1 MIKDTI
7 SVLSETQ
14 DSVGTFKK
22 NKENK
27 QLKKYVRQTITLTK
41 GGASVQDIYLIEPI
55 KEFSR
60 ITVTNL
66 EIYGSIDVSKKNS
79 GLDENVNPNPVL
91 LIQSKSSYQEVSSGY
106 KHILKKPQDKWTF
119 WKKFQFNHVH
129 LSLLSACSP
138 PSS

>member
-41 GGASVQDIYLIEPI
+41 GGASV
-55 KEFSR
+55 
-60 ITVTNL
+60 
-66 EIYGSIDVSKKNS
+66 
-79 GLDENVNPNPVL
+79 
-91 LIQSKSSYQEVSSGY
+91 
-106 KHILKKPQDKWTF
+106 
-119 WKKFQFNHVH
+119 
-129 LSLLSACSP
+129 
-138 PSS
+138 